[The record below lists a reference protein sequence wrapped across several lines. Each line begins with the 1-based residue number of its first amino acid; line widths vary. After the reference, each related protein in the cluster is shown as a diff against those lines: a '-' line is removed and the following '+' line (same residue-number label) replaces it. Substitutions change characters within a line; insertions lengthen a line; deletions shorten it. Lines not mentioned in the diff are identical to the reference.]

1 MKITIIGAGEIGRAI
16 EKIISGK
23 GDPEIEIFLWDKDQT
38 KTKIAQPLQE
48 IIPQSDFVFL
58 CVPSFA
64 YSEVIAAA
72 SPYLQKEAVV
82 ISLAKGMLPS
92 GKTVAETVTEG
103 LPENQS
109 GFLAGP
115 MIAEEILA
123 GAPAAAIFASKEESV
138 FRKTAD
144 LFGKT
149 NLKIIWSSDT
159 DGVSLVSVLK
169 NVYALLFGVCDG
181 LGMSVNAKGVLFKK
195 CVSEMENV
203 LEVSGGKR
211 ETALSLAGIGDFFA
225 TATSLDSKNH
235 SVGFKI
241 GREKVVEF
249 SGEGAISFEGLKV
262 KLNEKLSGFT
272 VLSAVETILKNPEKS
287 EDVIKNLLWS

>member
-38 KTKIAQPLQE
+38 KTKIAQSLQE

-58 CVPSFA
+58 CVPSFT